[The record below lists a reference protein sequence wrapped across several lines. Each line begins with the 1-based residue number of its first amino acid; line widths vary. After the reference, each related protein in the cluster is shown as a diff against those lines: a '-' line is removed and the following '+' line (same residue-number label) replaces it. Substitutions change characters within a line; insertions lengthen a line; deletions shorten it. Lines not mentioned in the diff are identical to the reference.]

1 MPKDFKPEVVLT
13 GGSAGQFV
21 RSLKGPPNSY
31 VRGQADHVFETDAH
45 GKIIRDISPQRVK
58 VRRQHRSPSG
68 LVFEEMEK
76 ADHPVGAEEVVILRR
91 MGVLK

>member
-1 MPKDFKPEVVLT
+1 M
-13 GGSAGQFV
+13 
-21 RSLKGPPNSY
+21 
-31 VRGQADHVFETDAH
+31 FETDAQ
-45 GKIIRDISPQRVK
+45 GKIIRDITPQRVK

-76 ADHPVGAEEVVILRR
+76 SDHPVGAEEVVILKR